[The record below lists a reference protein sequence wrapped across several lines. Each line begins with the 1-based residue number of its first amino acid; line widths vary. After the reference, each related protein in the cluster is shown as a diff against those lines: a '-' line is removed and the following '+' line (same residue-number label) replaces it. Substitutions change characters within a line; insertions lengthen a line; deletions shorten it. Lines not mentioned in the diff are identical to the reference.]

1 LIIKESDGILGRIQT
16 AFRLDVTIVAQ
27 DAKSVAIEAPL
38 SAEEDIIISS
48 SKNISE
54 GDRVRVVETK

>member
-54 GDRVRVVETK
+54 GDRVRVVETE